1 MQGIWCIVTQNL
13 GSGVRPSR
21 FQFQPHYRLDNLNIG
36 LAWISAQEMEVPVS
50 LIASSS
56 SSLEASENMY
66 FSHWVGDGE
75 GQVSE
80 DGDGGTGTVYTC
92 FARPW

>member
-75 GQVSE
+75 GPSQ
-80 DGDGGTGTVYTC
+80 
-92 FARPW
+92 